1 MFLALFPVSVDFAL
15 EFMLVLTFLV
25 DVVKATVDDVLVTF
39 NAVELDVVLVTVIY
53 SGKSNEKPV

>member
-1 MFLALFPVSVDFAL
+1 
-15 EFMLVLTFLV
+15 MLVLTFLV

-53 SGKSNEKPV
+53 SGKSNEKPD